1 MAIDGV
7 CESKCECGFM
17 DDKLITFSFSFSRI
31 EILHRNYEKT
41 FTPNA
46 LLKLGLSNVTCAL
59 YISKYI
65 CLYSLADFHIC
76 ALFSFL
82 FFLKLC
88 FDFTSIKI
96 NKIHK
101 KPIEVLPTHNVN
113 PAVLTNHTHPCSS
126 RPCCNRKKIV
136 SSLVLRIFEQFFW
149 IRLNVHLTHS
159 I

>member
-126 RPCCNRKKIV
+126 RPCCNRKK
-136 SSLVLRIFEQFFW
+136 SFQVLFWEFLSNFFEFD
-149 IRLNVHLTHS
+149 
-159 I
+159 